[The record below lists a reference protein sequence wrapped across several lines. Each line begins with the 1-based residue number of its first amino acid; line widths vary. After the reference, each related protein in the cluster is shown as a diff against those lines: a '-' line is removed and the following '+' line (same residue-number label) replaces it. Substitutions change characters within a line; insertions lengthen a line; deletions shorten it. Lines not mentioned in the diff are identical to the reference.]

1 MSRTLTAGLVG
12 LMMIGLVGCEG
23 SQDIVTPN
31 YEQDIAAM
39 QSSASVDCPDFADV
53 CASMVEQIES
63 GCPEEEFSNH
73 GQLQSCRVHAVNELL
88 KDLPTCYTSSEQLAL
103 KKAVM
108 EAVGL
113 GDFVGHRTPLKLE
126 YTEN

>member
-1 MSRTLTAGLVG
+1 
-12 LMMIGLVGCEG
+12 MIGLVGCEG
-23 SQDIVTPN
+23 GQDIVTPN

-39 QSSASVDCPDFADV
+39 EASNVVDCPDFEEL

-73 GQLQSCRVHAVNELL
+73 GQLQSCRVHAVNALL
-88 KDLPTCYTSSEQLAL
+88 SDLPACYTSSQKLAL

-113 GDFVGHRTPLKLE
+113 GEFVGHRTRLRLE